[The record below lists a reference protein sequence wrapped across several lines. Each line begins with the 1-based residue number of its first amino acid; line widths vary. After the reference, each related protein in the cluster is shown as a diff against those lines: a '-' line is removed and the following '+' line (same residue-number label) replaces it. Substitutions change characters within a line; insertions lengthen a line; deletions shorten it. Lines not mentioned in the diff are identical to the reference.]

1 MIPTRTTLSF
11 WSALALELPLLLL
24 VGFVVFVDNTF
35 FFQFL
40 QYLEDVILAVPFDG
54 LVVHRRSLN
63 GFLEHFQVPIREFS
77 KMYRLQEAAGIFG
90 CVLRDVAY
98 ESAMCPKDLI
108 GESGVRIVLLD
119 AESPV
124 PVVSVL
130 WPVYNGSDCP
140 AGLPRAILV
149 EIAW

>member
-40 QYLEDVILAVPFDG
+40 QYLEDVILAVPLDG
-54 LVVHRRSLN
+54 LVVHRRSLY
-63 GFLEHFQVPIREFS
+63 GFLEFLQVPVREFS
-77 KMYRLQEAAGIFG
+77 KVYRLQEAAGIFG
-90 CVLRDVAY
+90 YVLRDISC
-98 ESAMCPKDLI
+98 ESAMCPQDLI

-119 AESPV
+119 A
-124 PVVSVL
+124 
-130 WPVYNGSDCP
+130 
-140 AGLPRAILV
+140 
-149 EIAW
+149 

>member
-1 MIPTRTTLSF
+1 
-11 WSALALELPLLLL
+11 
-24 VGFVVFVDNTF
+24 
-35 FFQFL
+35 
-40 QYLEDVILAVPFDG
+40 
-54 LVVHRRSLN
+54 
-63 GFLEHFQVPIREFS
+63 
-77 KMYRLQEAAGIFG
+77 
-90 CVLRDVAY
+90 
-98 ESAMCPKDLI
+98 MCPQNLI

-149 EIAW
+149 EIAWYDIYLSPDHTILSDMF